1 MSLRTKGESVDL
13 PKPLA
18 LRDSVTGD
26 EEFLYAVY
34 ASTRIEELAV
44 TGWSDSQKEQ
54 FLRMQFDAQH
64 RYYHQVFPE
73 ASYQI
78 ILWEEQPAGRLY
90 VDRRGDEIG
99 IVDISLLPEYRGRG
113 IGGILLPRIM
123 AEATDADKP
132 VRIYVERF
140 NRALTLYERL
150 GFRKIGD
157 TGVYFHMEWLPNART
172 PKTSEVLDNLAVGP
186 ADVTRRN

>member
-1 MSLRTKGESVDL
+1 VEL
-13 PKPLA
+13 PKPLS

-26 EEFLYAVY
+26 EAFLYAVY
-34 ASTRIEELAV
+34 ASTRMEELAI

-64 RYYHQVFPE
+64 RYYHEVFPN

-113 IGGILLPRIM
+113 IGSILLPQIM
-123 AEATDADKP
+123 AEASEVDKP

-172 PKTSEVLDNLAVGP
+172 PKTSEVLETSEVGP
-186 ADVTRRN
+186 ADVPATID

>member
-1 MSLRTKGESVDL
+1 VDL

-18 LRDSVTGD
+18 LRDCLTGD
-26 EEFLYAVY
+26 GEFLYSVF
-34 ASTRIEELAV
+34 ASTRMEELSV

-54 FLRMQFDAQH
+54 FLRMQFDLQH
-64 RYYHQVFPE
+64 RYYHDVFPD

-123 AEATDADKP
+123 AEAAAAGKP
-132 VRIYVERF
+132 VRIHVERF

-172 PKTSEVLDNLAVGP
+172 PKTSEVLETSLVGP
-186 ADVTRRN
+186 ADVPASID